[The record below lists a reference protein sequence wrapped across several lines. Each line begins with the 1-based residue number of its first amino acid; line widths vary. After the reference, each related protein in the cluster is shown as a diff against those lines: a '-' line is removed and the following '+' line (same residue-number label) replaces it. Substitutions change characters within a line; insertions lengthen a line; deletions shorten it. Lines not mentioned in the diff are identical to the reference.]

1 MKVNVNTWT
10 SPTIARKQMM
20 MKNIIISLIILCP
33 LLANGQS
40 EKDKNKAEEIGLKAI
55 KIVDEGDYNKAV
67 TLLLKA
73 QKLDP
78 NRFDY
83 PYEIGYA
90 LYQSKL
96 YEQTIKWLK
105 PLMSHPDATDVL
117 YQLLGNA
124 YDELEHRDS
133 AIWSYKKGI
142 EKYPHS
148 GKLFLESG
156 IVEYRKENYDR
167 AVQYW
172 EDGIRAEPN
181 FSSNYFWLGRILS
194 DSNFK
199 IWSLMYGEIFMF
211 LEPNTNRTQ
220 EMSKILYNV
229 YNTSIEFETDTS
241 SQVSLNN
248 QIVIIA
254 DEFAENP
261 KIPFELN
268 FEALF
273 TLACAPDSSRTKKDL
288 DIYMFSEIRQDFSEY
303 WNQKDFEPNAVFDF
317 HKSMIK
323 NAVFDAYNYW
333 LLMMGDIENYKS
345 WFNSNGQEFEE
356 FAAYFNDNRPT
367 FNNKNLVIRK

>member
-1 MKVNVNTWT
+1 
-10 SPTIARKQMM
+10 
-20 MKNIIISLIILCP
+20 MKNIIISLIILFP

-55 KIVDEGDYNKAV
+55 QIMDEGDYNKAV

-96 YEQTIKWLK
+96 YEQTIEWLN
-105 PLMSHPDATDVL
+105 PLMSHPEATDVL

-124 YDELEHRDS
+124 YDELEYRDS
-133 AIWSYKKGI
+133 AIWCYQKGI
-142 EKYPHS
+142 EKYPNS

-156 IVEYRKENYDR
+156 IVEYRKENYDQ

-181 FSSNYFWLGRILS
+181 FSSNYFWLGRTLS
-194 DSNFK
+194 DSNLK
-199 IWSLMYGEIFMF
+199 IWSLMYGEIFML
-211 LEPNTNRTQ
+211 LEPNTHRTQ
-220 EMSKILYNV
+220 EMSEILYDV
-229 YNTSIEFETDTS
+229 YNSSIEFETDTS
-241 SQVSLNN
+241 SRVSLNKE
-248 QIVIIA
+248 IVIKA

-261 KIPFELN
+261 IIPFELN

-273 TLACAPDSSRTKKDL
+273 TLACAPDSSRTNKDL
-288 DIYMFSEIRQDFSEY
+288 NIYLFSKIRQDFSEY
-303 WNQKDFEPNAVFDF
+303 WNQKDFSQNTLFEF
-317 HKSMIK
+317 HQILIK
-323 NAVFDAYNYW
+323 HDVFDAYNYW

-345 WFNSNGQEFEE
+345 WFDSNGQEFEV
-356 FAAYFNDNRPT
+356 FAAYFNNYRPT
-367 FNNKNLVIRK
+367 FNSENLVIRN